1 MKVIW
6 SSLQRLLPYLPGRA
20 KRFLGVYSGLS
31 AFLALVDVAVLGL
44 LALGVSV
51 MVQGTTLDLPVLGE
65 IGPDQYPWLLLV
77 LVGLLMLKSSAS
89 VALQWVATRRFA
101 AFELE
106 IGEQLFSAYMRAP
119 WLDRLKRTTA
129 ELVRLTDVGI
139 ANTVSG
145 FLLPVM
151 SLPTI
156 LVTFLALVLVL
167 VVAQPV
173 TALVTL
179 VYLGLIGLVLYF
191 WVARKS
197 IEAGRVNVRYSMRT
211 AALVTEMV
219 GALKEITLQQK
230 FGEVARVVRSN
241 RVHTTRARANMAF
254 LGAVP
259 KFVIDAALVGG
270 FILVGGVSYLLEG
283 TAGAIS
289 AVSLFA
295 VAGFRLVPSLT
306 GFQGVVAQATA
317 NVTHVDAVLRDM
329 DSAREYI
336 AHAESMGREELV
348 EPVSALHLDGV
359 GFRYPGR
366 EDPAVH
372 DVTLD
377 IPIGSSVALVGA
389 SGSGKSTLV
398 DLLLGLIVPAEGQ
411 IRVGAQPLDDVLGAW
426 RRRVGYVP
434 QDVAIFDGT
443 IAQNVALSWSTD
455 IDREKVVDALRRA
468 QLLDTVE
475 SRPGGLDSTVGERGM
490 SLSGGQRQRLGI
502 ARALYADPLVLVLD
516 EATSALDTKT
526 ESDVTAA
533 LRALEGNVTIVSVAH
548 RLATIRHA
556 EQVCFMSD
564 GRIVAKGRFEDLV
577 RDVPEFAVQASL
589 AGLA

>member
-20 KRFLGVYSGLS
+20 KRFLLLYSGLS
-31 AFLALVDVAVLGL
+31 AVLALVDVAVLGL

-51 MVQGTTLDLPVLGE
+51 MLQGNALDLPVVGE

-77 LVGLLMLKSSAS
+77 LVALLMLKSSAS
-89 VALQWVATRRFA
+89 IALQWVATRRFA
-101 AFELE
+101 AFELQ

-151 SLPTI
+151 NLPTI
-156 LVTFLALVLVL
+156 VVTFLALVLVL
-167 VVAQPV
+167 VVAQPM

-197 IEAGRVNVRYSMRT
+197 IEAGRVNVRYSMRV

-230 FGEVARVVRSN
+230 FGEVAQVVRAN

-270 FILVGGVSYLLEG
+270 FLLVGGVSFLLGG
-283 TAGAIS
+283 TSEAIS

-306 GFQGVVAQATA
+306 GFQAVVAQATA

-329 DSAREYI
+329 DSAREYV
-336 AHAESMGREELV
+336 AHAESMGRQELA
-348 EPVSALHLDGV
+348 EPVESVHLRGV
-359 GFRYPGR
+359 GFHYPGR
-366 EDPAVH
+366 DEPAVR

-377 IPIGSSVALVGA
+377 IPIGSTVALVGA

-398 DLLLGLIVPAEGQ
+398 DLLLGLITPDQGE
-411 IRVGAQPLDDVLGAW
+411 IRVGAQPLADVLGAW
-426 RRRVGYVP
+426 RHRVGYVP

-443 IAQNVALSWSTD
+443 IAQNVALSWSDD

-468 QLLDTVE
+468 QLLDVVE

-533 LRALEGNVTIVSVAH
+533 LRALEGNVTLVSVAH

-556 EQVCFMSD
+556 EQVCFMSG

>member
-1 MKVIW
+1 VKVIW

-20 KRFLGVYSGLS
+20 KRFLLLYSGLS
-31 AFLALVDVAVLGL
+31 AVLALVDVAVLGL

-51 MVQGTTLDLPVLGE
+51 MLQGNALDLPVVGE

-77 LVGLLMLKSSAS
+77 LVALLMLKSSAS
-89 VALQWVATRRFA
+89 IALQWVATRRFA
-101 AFELE
+101 AFELQ

-151 SLPTI
+151 NLPTI
-156 LVTFLALVLVL
+156 VVTFLALVLVL
-167 VVAQPV
+167 VVAQPM

-197 IEAGRVNVRYSMRT
+197 IEAGRVNVRYSMRV

-230 FGEVARVVRSN
+230 FGEVAQVVRAN

-270 FILVGGVSYLLEG
+270 FLLVGGVSFLLGG
-283 TAGAIS
+283 TSEAIS

-306 GFQGVVAQATA
+306 GFQAVVAQATA

-329 DSAREYI
+329 DSAREYV
-336 AHAESMGREELV
+336 AHAESMGRQELA
-348 EPVSALHLDGV
+348 EPVESVHLRGV
-359 GFRYPGR
+359 GFHYPGR
-366 EDPAVH
+366 DEPAVR

-377 IPIGSSVALVGA
+377 IPIGSTVALVGA

-398 DLLLGLIVPAEGQ
+398 DLLLGLITPDQGE
-411 IRVGAQPLDDVLGAW
+411 IRVGAQPLADVLGAW
-426 RRRVGYVP
+426 RHRVGYVP

-443 IAQNVALSWSTD
+443 IAQNVALSWSDD

-468 QLLDTVE
+468 QLLDVVE

-533 LRALEGNVTIVSVAH
+533 LRALEGNVTLVSVAH

-556 EQVCFMSD
+556 EQVCFMSG

>member
-20 KRFLGVYSGLS
+20 KRFLALYSSLS
-31 AFLALVDVAVLGL
+31 ALLALIDVAVLGL

-51 MVQGTTLDLPVLGE
+51 MVQGTTLNLPVVGE
-65 IGPDQYPWLLLV
+65 VGPSEYPWLLVV
-77 LVGLLMLKSSAS
+77 LVALLLVKSSAS
-89 VALQWVATRRFA
+89 VALQWRATRRFA

-151 SLPTI
+151 NLPTI
-156 LVTFLALVLVL
+156 VVTFFALVLVL
-167 VVAQPV
+167 VVAQPL
-173 TALVTL
+173 TALITL

-197 IEAGRVNVRYSMRT
+197 IEAGRVNVRYSMRV

-230 FGEVARVVRSN
+230 FGEVAEVVRSN

-270 FILVGGVSYLLEG
+270 FILVGGVSYLLDG
-283 TAGAIS
+283 TSGAIN

-306 GFQGVVAQATA
+306 GFQAVIAQATA

-329 DSAREYI
+329 DSAREYV
-336 AHAESMGREELV
+336 AHAESMGRQQLA
-348 EPVSALHLDGV
+348 EPVSAVHLSGV

-366 EDPAVH
+366 DEPAVR

-377 IPIGSSVALVGA
+377 IPMGSTVALVGA

-398 DLLLGLIVPAEGQ
+398 DLLLGLIVPDEGE
-411 IRVGAQPLDDVLGAW
+411 IRVGGQPLGDVLGAW
-426 RRRVGYVP
+426 RHRVGYVP

-443 IAQNVALSWSTD
+443 IAQNVALSWSED

-468 QLLDTVE
+468 QLLDVVE

-533 LRALEGNVTIVSVAH
+533 LRALEGNVTLVSVAH

-564 GRIVAKGRFEDLV
+564 GRIVAKGRFEELV